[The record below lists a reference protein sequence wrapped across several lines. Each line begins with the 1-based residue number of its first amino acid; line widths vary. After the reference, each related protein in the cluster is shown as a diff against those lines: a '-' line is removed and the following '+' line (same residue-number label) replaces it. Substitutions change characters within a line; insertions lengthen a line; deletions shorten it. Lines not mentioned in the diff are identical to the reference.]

1 MASDKELELAQETLE
16 TLRSI
21 NEALIQITKDNLN
34 EKNTRN
40 VEKYRLSICKI
51 ICITIAIIFLLFF
64 IFYKQDTIVIENPK
78 TRTTET
84 QGGIDNE

>member
-84 QGGIDNE
+84 QGGY